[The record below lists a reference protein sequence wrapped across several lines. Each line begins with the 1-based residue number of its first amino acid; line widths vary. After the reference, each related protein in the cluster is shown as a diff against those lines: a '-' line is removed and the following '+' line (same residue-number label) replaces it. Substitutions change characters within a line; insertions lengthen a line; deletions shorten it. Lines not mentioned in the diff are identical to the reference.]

1 MNPQLALAWL
11 KASYGDILVL
21 EKIKDDE
28 LITHMTSFH
37 AQQSIEKSLKAL
49 LEYHSQKV
57 PKKHDVLMLKDRV
70 EKYLAIDNE
79 DMLEDLNTLY
89 IDSQYPGDMGL
100 LPSGKPTL
108 KEAQKFTLFANQIFQ
123 EVSSLLNIKL
133 EECTTPFE

>member
-1 MNPQLALAWL
+1 MNPKLALEWL

-49 LEYHSQKV
+49 LEYHSQRV
-57 PKKHDVLMLKDRV
+57 PKKHDVLMLKDKV

-89 IDSQYPGDMGL
+89 IDSRYPGDMGL

-108 KEAQKFTLFANQIFQ
+108 EEAQRFTLFANQIFQ
-123 EVSSLLNIKL
+123 EVSSLLQIKFEDL
-133 EECTTPFE
+133 ITPFE

>member
-1 MNPQLALAWL
+1 MNPKLALEWL

-49 LEYHSQKV
+49 LEYHSQRV
-57 PKKHDVLMLKDRV
+57 PKKHDVLMLKDKV

-89 IDSQYPGDMGL
+89 IDSRYPGDMGL

-108 KEAQKFTLFANQIFQ
+108 EEAQRFTLFANQIFQ
-123 EVSSLLNIKL
+123 EVSSLLQIKFEDL
-133 EECTTPFE
+133 ITPL